1 MSERRPAP
9 SPRPA
14 WRRVFVSFILS
25 QTLSLLGS
33 SLVQY
38 AIVWYVTLRT
48 QSGLMMTLITVFAF
62 LPAFFLSP
70 FAGVWADRHDRKR
83 IIMLADGGIALV
95 TLALALLFMA
105 GQQGIWLLLLAS
117 ALRAVGG
124 AIQGPA
130 VGAILPQI
138 VPEGELLR
146 ANGIVGTIQS
156 TIMLVSPM
164 ASGALLT
171 FAPIQTVFFI
181 DVATAALAIGVLLFI
196 VRIAPHA
203 KALEKAEAG
212 YFADMRAGLRYIREH
227 RYLTTFFTYLALFLF
242 MITPAAFL
250 TPLQVTRNF
259 GAEVW
264 RLSAIEI
271 AFSAGM
277 MLGGAAISIWA
288 GFRNR
293 MRTMV
298 FANLAMALCTIA
310 LGLLPWF
317 WPYIAVMGIFGI
329 ALPFFNSPS
338 ATMIQEHVEQ
348 DFLGRVFSV
357 FTMLQTSLM
366 PLGMLL
372 FGPLADR
379 IRVEWLL
386 LGTGAAML
394 AHGLVALGN
403 RRLIETGEPIAL
415 AAANAGTGAAAEE
428 APIDA

>member
-1 MSERRPAP
+1 MSHSDPAASPSRP
-9 SPRPA
+9 
-14 WRRVFVSFILS
+14 WRRDFVSFILS

-38 AIVWYVTLRT
+38 AIVWYVTLKTR
-48 QSGLMMTLITVFAF
+48 SGLMMTLITVFAF

-83 IIMLADGGIALV
+83 LIMLADGGIALV
-95 TLALALLFMA
+95 TLVLALLFAA
-105 GQQGIWLLLLAS
+105 GQEGIWLLLLAS

-124 AIQGPA
+124 AVQGPA

-138 VPEGELLR
+138 VPETELLR

-164 ASGALLT
+164 ASGALLS
-171 FAPIQTVFFI
+171 FAPIQVIFLI
-181 DVATAALAIGVLLFI
+181 DVATAALAIGVLLFV
-196 VRIAPHA
+196 VRVAPHA
-203 KALEKAEAG
+203 KALRKAELG
-212 YFADMRAGLRYIREH
+212 YFQDMGAGLRYIREH
-227 RYLTTFFTYLALFLF
+227 RYLTSFFAYLAIFLF

-259 GAEVW
+259 GADVW
-264 RLSAIEI
+264 RLSAVEI

-277 MLGGAAISIWA
+277 MLGGAAISLWA

-293 MRTMV
+293 MRTMIA
-298 FANLAMALCTIA
+298 ANLAMALCTIA

-317 WPYIAVMGIFGI
+317 WPYIAVMGIFGV
-329 ALPFFNSPS
+329 AMPFFNTPS

-348 DFLGRVFSV
+348 DYLGRVFSV

-386 LGTGAAML
+386 LGTGALML
-394 AHGLVALGN
+394 AQGLVALGR
-403 RRLIETGEPIAL
+403 RRLIETGEPV
-415 AAANAGTGAAAEE
+415 AAAAGAEE
-428 APIDA
+428 ALAPLR